1 MIALAGHLADLS
13 AFAVV
18 LLGPVPTSLAFA
30 GCGPASGAAER
41 LLAALVAWCALQIA
55 VAIALAAGGSL
66 RPGDLLVAEACLFGL
81 GSFLGRRF
89 GRPNLRDLLPATEW
103 DPSTLAVVGA
113 IGILGLDLGLRLVT
127 QPLVEH
133 DSIGYHLPAVAR
145 WLQAGSLAPLEITR
159 PDAHYPF
166 RRQIAYYPYSW
177 ELLASL
183 FVLPFGEDLFV
194 ATPNLIAWTILGLAI
209 VCVGRRLGASPLHA
223 LAGAFC
229 VLALTVTRMTLQTMR
244 VDIPLAAFF
253 AASLAFALA
262 GNAAGCLASAG
273 LVAGLKTSGLE
284 FAAVGLATACF
295 LLRRNVVRV
304 PMRALVV
311 VLPALG
317 VGIFWYVRNF
327 VTLGNPLGLV
337 RVAIGGA
344 TLLPGPLESSTMAR
358 TTLLATFDARDPV
371 HREVIGQALHGKL
384 GLPFIL
390 LLCGS
395 LPLLFRRGPHTR
407 PRFVAMAL
415 FLAACV
421 LYATSPFSGSL
432 HIGGTPVSAA
442 VDQNL
447 RYALP
452 ALGLLGALGAAGAS
466 MVIGGLPVV
475 LAVALVF
482 AGATSHRTLVA
493 SVLFG
498 GFVAG
503 LVLVRAGRRS
513 TRLSVLFVGT
523 LLLVVGSYFVR
534 ANRGVERERAYGR
547 ELERTIAA
555 LPPRTV
561 VAHVLPHH
569 SYPLYGPRF
578 TNIVRFIP
586 ARAPDREDW
595 IQTLRKHGAS
605 IVALGPLFPRQF
617 HRPEVGWLSDPSG
630 PFVRIA
636 GQDAAHE
643 TVLYQLRS
651 PVTP

>member
-1 MIALAGHLADLS
+1 VIALAGHLADLS

-18 LLGPVPTSLAFA
+18 LLGPVPASLAFA
-30 GCGPASGAAER
+30 GRGAASEAAER

-66 RPGDLLVAEACLFGL
+66 RLGDLLVAEVCLFAL
-81 GSFLGRRF
+81 GSLLGRRF
-89 GRPNLRDLLPATEW
+89 GRPKLHDLLPAIEW

-113 IGILGLDLGLRLVT
+113 IGILAVDLGLRLVT
-127 QPLVEH
+127 RPLVEH

-145 WLQAGSLAPLEITR
+145 WLQTGSLVPLDIR
-159 PDAHYPF
+159 RQSAHYPF

-177 ELLASL
+177 ELLGSL

-194 ATPNLIAWTILGLAI
+194 ATPNLMAWTILGLAI
-209 VCVGRRLGASPLHA
+209 VCIGRRLGASPLHA

-229 VLALTVTRMTLQTMR
+229 VLALPVTRMTLQTMR
-244 VDIPLAAFF
+244 VDVPLAAFF
-253 AASLAFALA
+253 VASSALALA

-284 FAAVGLATACF
+284 FAAVGLAAACL
-295 LLRRNVVRV
+295 LLRRDIVRMPV
-304 PMRALVV
+304 RALVV

-327 VTLGNPLGLV
+327 VTLGNPLGLI

-358 TTLLATFDARDPV
+358 TTLLAVFDARDPV
-371 HREVIGQALHGKL
+371 HRQVIGHALRSQL
-384 GLPFIL
+384 GFPFVL

-395 LPLLFRRGPHTR
+395 LPLLFSRGPHTR
-407 PRFVAMAL
+407 TRLVVTAV
-415 FLAACV
+415 FLAACA
-421 LYATSPFSGSL
+421 LYAASPFSGSL
-432 HIGGTPVSAA
+432 HIGGTPLAA
-442 VDQNL
+442 ALDQNL

-452 ALGLLGALGAAGAS
+452 ALGLLGALAAAGS
-466 MVIGGLPVV
+466 STVIGGLPVV
-475 LAVALVF
+475 LAMVLVF
-482 AGATSHRTLVA
+482 AGATSHRTLIA
-493 SVLFG
+493 SLLFG

-503 LVLVRAGRRS
+503 LMLARAGRTS
-513 TRLSVLFVGT
+513 TRLSVLFVGG
-523 LLLVVGSYFVR
+523 LLLVVGSYCVR
-534 ANRGVERERAYGR
+534 ANRGVEREQAYGR

-586 ARAPDREDW
+586 ARTPDREEW

-605 IVALGPLFPRQF
+605 IVALGPLVPGQS
-617 HRPEVGWLSDPSG
+617 HGPEVGWLSDPSG
-630 PFVRIA
+630 PFIRIA
-636 GQDAAHE
+636 GQDATHE

-651 PVTP
+651 PVTR